1 MVDHLRQ
8 LFSKTA
14 SGQGAASPLAG
25 PAVKQPIL
33 LSPRVQRI
41 AVVGPT
47 VILSFWLSS
56 LGFPILPRV
65 TVCTAVGIALILLVA
80 RHQRRARMS

>member
-1 MVDHLRQ
+1 MFHSLLRTS
-8 LFSKTA
+8 SKK
-14 SGQGAASPLAG
+14 P
-25 PAVKQPIL
+25 L

-47 VILSFWLSS
+47 VILSMWLSS
-56 LGFPILPRV
+56 LGFPLLPRV
-65 TVCTAVGIALILLVA
+65 ALCVGVGVALILLVA